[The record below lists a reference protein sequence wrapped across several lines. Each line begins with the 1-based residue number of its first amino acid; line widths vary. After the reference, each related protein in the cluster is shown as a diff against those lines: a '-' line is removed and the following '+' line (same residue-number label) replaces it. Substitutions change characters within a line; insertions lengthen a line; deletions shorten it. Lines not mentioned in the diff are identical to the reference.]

1 MSGGRSNG
9 WTGVA
14 ALRETA
20 TQTAARIKAAGRALY
35 VVVDENLEKVE
46 LRQLRVREPHP
57 VDAPGVTLP
66 VNETAAERGIKSS
79 GEAVEKAIGQDVE
92 EQRTDLKVKRAKA
105 RSAFW
110 TARSRRSQAEVVVAE
125 AEKERDAFMER
136 VPANRRWRL
145 GKKAGLPMRLV
156 PWALWAADTT
166 IMARPWG
173 IFGGVPIP
181 FAHSHDLSSATLLVR
196 AMLVS
201 FGLIF
206 GLRLIGN
213 RLRDIA
219 DRARLASERS
229 GHAVDLL
236 VIALVAF
243 FAFRLAEG
251 TAQMQAA
258 MVAVVT
264 GGTSVS
270 VPTSALLS
278 IVAFLMAV
286 SLACGYFLNESEIEQ
301 AQANDKR
308 VMDARSALAEAVGME
323 NDQRGEVR
331 SLREQL
337 RGLDRMEALLVAEQ
351 QAHTNQEV
359 EQLKENNQ
367 HLYGIDVAA
376 SAGKNNGTKGTT
388 GNTPGKSDGTKG
400 KSSDA
405 PGSNGGTPVTP
416 PGTPRKNRHRN
427 GRANGRGRG

>member
-1 MSGGRSNG
+1 MNGVRSNG
-9 WTGVA
+9 WTGAA

-20 TQTAARIKAAGRALY
+20 AQTAARLKAAGRALY
-35 VVVDENLEKVE
+35 VVVDENLDKVE
-46 LRQLRVREPHP
+46 VRQLRVREPKP
-57 VDAPGVTLP
+57 VDPPAVTLP
-66 VNETAAERGIKSS
+66 VIETAAERGIKAS

-92 EQRTDLKVKRAKA
+92 EKRTSLKVKLAKA
-105 RSAFW
+105 LSEFATSRF
-110 TARSRRSQAEVVVAE
+110 RRSQAEVVVAE

-145 GKKAGLPMRLV
+145 GKKAGAPMRMV

-181 FAHSHDLSSATLLVR
+181 FSHSQDLSSATLLVR

-201 FGLIF
+201 FVVVF

-213 RLRDIA
+213 RLRDAA
-219 DRARLASERS
+219 DRARLGSEPS

-286 SLACGYFLNESEIEQ
+286 SLACGYFLNEAEIDQ
-301 AQANDKR
+301 AQTNEER
-308 VMDARSALAEAVGME
+308 VTLARSALAEAVGAE
-323 NDQRGEVR
+323 NAQRGEVR
-331 SLREQL
+331 SVREQL
-337 RGLDRMEALLVAEQ
+337 RGLDRLEVLLVAEQ
-351 QAHTNQEV
+351 QAHTDQEV

-376 SAGKNNGTKGTT
+376 PAGKAGGTAGKSGGAT
-388 GNTPGKSDGTKG
+388 GKSDGTR
-400 KSSDA
+400 
-405 PGSNGGTPVTP
+405 VTP
-416 PGTPRKNRHRN
+416 PGTSRTNGHRN
-427 GRANGRGRG
+427 GSAKGRDRG